1 MDHDEYDMISM
12 LQLHEVGKDNQDAP
26 KEVKLKIA
34 CEILKEVSHDWK
46 EEEVKFYPKSL
57 DSFDDVISDL
67 GKIEFKSE
75 EDEEEEKKDE
85 ELQEIFKAIKLV
97 EKMVNR
103 LVK

>member
-1 MDHDEYDMISM
+1 MDHDEYESM

-75 EDEEEEKKDE
+75 EDEEEEEKKDE

-97 EKMVNR
+97 EKTVNQ